1 MTMNSRKIKFALSA
15 GLLNDASGNALLAAQ
30 DLMASFKDEV
40 GAFLGLSQL
49 KREPLN
55 ENHIRERYAL
65 KYERCTVD
73 LDLVSNSVTN
83 SRQVQRF
90 QLR

>member
-1 MTMNSRKIKFALSA
+1 MNSRKIKLALSVS
-15 GLLNDASGNALLAAQ
+15 LLNDSSGNALLAAQ

-40 GAFLGLSQL
+40 GAFLGLSRL

-55 ENHIRERYAL
+55 ESHIRERYAL
-65 KYERCTVD
+65 RYERCTLD
-73 LDLVSNSVTN
+73 LDLVSNSMTN
-83 SRQVQRF
+83 SRQVQRL